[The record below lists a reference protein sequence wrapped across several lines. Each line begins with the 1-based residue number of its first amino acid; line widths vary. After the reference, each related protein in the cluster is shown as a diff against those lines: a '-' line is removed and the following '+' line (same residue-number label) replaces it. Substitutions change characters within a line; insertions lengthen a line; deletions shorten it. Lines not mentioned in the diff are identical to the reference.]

1 MAGPLAPQRSLVPQ
15 TRPDVLTPEQ
25 RRAQAMRMAED
36 FAALEA
42 RADMDP
48 YLRDDALRRLG
59 YRSLGGLRGVDFAP
73 GRSSGYP
80 STAALYYPSRQ
91 PEERGITLGGIFF
104 SDPVMAHESGHA
116 GVDFV
121 YDALDKD
128 PSLLEIFREEGL
140 NVSQRPQLG
149 YDFEEALVEL
159 GDNPSDTW
167 NLPSNRQ
174 DWLFPE
180 ATKTIGSTIEFL
192 PEEGTDDRD
201 RVERMNAAMQRVAE
215 DELRRQGEPPRA
227 EMREPGPESMFYREP
242 EREGGI
248 GGLFRRLFGG

>member
-1 MAGPLAPQRSLVPQ
+1 MASPLAPQRSLVPQ
-15 TRPDVLTPEQ
+15 QRPDVLTPEQ

-59 YRSLGGLRGVDFAP
+59 YRSLGGLRGVDFEP
-73 GRSSGYP
+73 GGSSGYP
-80 STAALYYPSRQ
+80 STRATYTPADRKI
-91 PEERGITLGGIFF
+91 RMGGIYF

-116 GVDFV
+116 GVDFLNEAV
-121 YDALDKD
+121 RNNPELLQAFRDRGLDTN
-128 PSLLEIFREEGL
+128 RM
-140 NVSQRPQLG
+140 G
-149 YDFEEALVEL
+149 YGFEEALVEL
-159 GDNPSDTW
+159 GDDPSDTW

-180 ATKTIGSTIEFL
+180 ATKSIGSTIEYL

-201 RVERMNAAMQRVAE
+201 RVERMNAAMQQVAE

-227 EMREPGPESMFYREP
+227 EMREPGPESMFYNQPEP

>member
-1 MAGPLAPQRSLVPQ
+1 MASPLAPQRSMVPQ
-15 TRPDVLTPEQ
+15 TRPDVLTPEE

-42 RADMDP
+42 RADIDP
-48 YLRDDALRRLG
+48 YLRDNALRRLG
-59 YRSLGGLRGVDFAP
+59 YRSLGGLRGVDFEP
-73 GRSSGYP
+73 GGSSGYP
-80 STAALYYPSRQ
+80 SSRGTYT
-91 PEERGITLGGIFF
+91 PADRKIRMGGIYF

-121 YDALDKD
+121 NEAIRNN
-128 PSLLEIFREEGL
+128 PELLQAFRDRGL
-140 NVSQRPQLG
+140 GTNRPVMDYG
-149 YDFEEALVEL
+149 FEEALVEL
-159 GDNPSDTW
+159 GDNPTDTW

-174 DWLFPE
+174 DWQYPE
-180 ATKTIGSTIEFL
+180 PTMSVESTIQFL
-192 PEEGTDDRD
+192 PEEGTEDRD
-201 RVERMNAAMQRVAE
+201 RVERMNAAMQQVAE

-227 EMREPGPESMFYREP
+227 EMREPGPESMFYRQP